1 MSSCLPTLAPKGI
14 MTPIPTPAPIYDISR
29 LPHDP
34 RDRRPI
40 TGYPSNDQDEV
51 QRAYY

>member
-14 MTPIPTPAPIYDISR
+14 VTPIPTSAPIYDISR
-29 LPHDP
+29 LSHDP
-34 RDRRPI
+34 RDKQPI
-40 TGYPSNDQDEV
+40 AGYPSNDLDAV